1 MAQANWAT
9 PSSVEKAEMANLQIQ
24 QASKRAKALDILGT
38 WIGVVP
44 FFIFIFVFLV
54 LPSTNLFLGAFQDV
68 QGNFTV
74 ANIIGLKDPAILK
87 AYSVSL
93 QVSVI
98 TSLIG
103 CVFGFFVAYAIT
115 IGKAPKWMRNILMTF
130 SGLAANFGGVPLAF
144 AFIATIGRTGF
155 ITAILKTICFSDVA
169 GIQACPFDIYKN
181 GFTLYGILGLTLAY
195 TYFEFPLM
203 VLIITPAL
211 EGLKRDWREAS
222 DNLGASSWQYWRH
235 VAFPILW
242 PSILGAGLLLFGS
255 AFGAYATAQ
264 ALTGGSI
271 YLVTILI
278 GQQIRGDVLGN
289 PNLGYA
295 LALGM
300 VVIMSIAITGYTIL
314 QRRTARWLK
323 S

>member
-1 MAQANWAT
+1 
-9 PSSVEKAEMANLQIQ
+9 MANLRTQ
-24 QASKRAKALDILGT
+24 QASKRAKFFDIIGT
-38 WIGVVP
+38 WIGVIP
-44 FFIFIFVFLV
+44 FFIFILVFLV
-54 LPSTNLFLGAFQDV
+54 LPSTNLFIGAFQDY
-68 QGNFTV
+68 QGNFTFE
-74 ANIIGLKDPAILK
+74 NIIGLQDPAILK
-87 AYSVSL
+87 AYSISL

-98 TSLIG
+98 TSLVGSI
-103 CVFGFFVAYAIT
+103 FGFFVAYAIT
-115 IGKAPKWMRNILMTF
+115 IGKAPKWMRNVLMTF

-144 AFIATIGRTGF
+144 AFIATIGRTGLL
-155 ITAILKTICFSDVA
+155 TALLKNICFPDASGA
-169 GIQACPFDIYKN
+169 LSCPLDIYKN
-181 GFTLYGILGLTLAY
+181 GFTLYGVLGLTLAY

-222 DNLGASSWQYWRH
+222 DNLGANSWQYWRY
-235 VAFPILW
+235 VAFPVLW

-300 VVIMSIAITGYTIL
+300 VVIMSITITGYTIL